1 MAYIRGEA
9 REQVTMF
16 PVATVPSVVPGLVSC
31 SSQKY
36 RQSEYF
42 ERLFGWQNWVG
53 IVTFASPKSKILACP
68 LLSTKMFAGLMS
80 RCTMRSE

>member
-36 RQSEYF
+36 RQSE
-42 ERLFGWQNWVG
+42 RLFGWQNWWE
-53 IVTFASPKSKILACP
+53 S
-68 LLSTKMFAGLMS
+68 
-80 RCTMRSE
+80 